1 MSSLTDPITGK
12 PYRRIIHIDL
22 DAFYASVEQRDHP
35 ELRGKAIAVGIS
47 QSRGVI
53 ATASYEARKFGIH
66 SAMPS
71 MVAKKLCPDLIFVQ
85 GRMDVYREISQI
97 IHSIFHEY
105 TNLVEPISI
114 DEAFLDVTEN
124 FKGYELGCQCATEI
138 KERIFQTTGLTASAG
153 VSYNKFLAK
162 IASDW
167 RKPNGLCI
175 IHPEKALQFIDQIP
189 VKAFWGVGE
198 STLEKM
204 ERLGIRTGA
213 QLRKLPLDFLIKHFG
228 KSGTSFYN
236 FSRGIDHRPVVATR
250 ERKQVSSERTFM
262 EDIRSEQKLDDV
274 LQDLSFEVHRRA
286 QKKGF
291 KGMSLTVKLRFSDFT
306 TITKSQTQDKYYE
319 SIEEIFSEA
328 RTLIGKIDHCGRG
341 IRLVGIAIG
350 NSKSEAEVQEKLD
363 LFGTSH

>member
-1 MSSLTDPITGK
+1 MSKLIDPVTGE
-12 PYRRIIHIDL
+12 PYRRIIHLDL

-47 QSRGVI
+47 QARGVI

-85 GRMDVYREISQI
+85 GRMDVYREISQT
-97 IHSIFHEY
+97 IHSIFLEY

-124 FKGYELGCQCATEI
+124 FKGYELGCQCAVEI
-138 KERIFQTTGLTASAG
+138 KQRIFQETGLTASAG

-175 IHPEKALQFIDQIP
+175 IHPEKALHFIDQIP
-189 VKAFWGVGE
+189 IKAFWGVGE
-198 STLEKM
+198 ATLEKM

-213 QLRKLPLDFLIKHFG
+213 QLRKLPLDFLIKNFG

-236 FSRGIDHRPVVATR
+236 FSRGIDHRPVTATR
-250 ERKQVSSERTFM
+250 ERKQVSSERTFI
-262 EDIRSEQKLDDV
+262 EDIRNEQKLDDV
-274 LQDLSFEVHRRA
+274 LKDLSFEVHRRA

-306 TITKSQTQDKYYE
+306 TLTKTQTQNTYYE
-319 SIEEIFSEA
+319 TQEEILSEA
-328 RTLIGKIDHCGRG
+328 RNLIEKIDHCRRG

-350 NSKSEAEVQEKLD
+350 NAKNNDAVQEKLD
-363 LFGTSH
+363 LFSFN

>member
-1 MSSLTDPITGK
+1 MSDLIDPATGK
-12 PYRRIIHIDL
+12 PYRRIIHLDL

-71 MVAKKLCPDLIFVQ
+71 MIAKKLCPDLIFVQ
-85 GRMDVYREISQI
+85 GRMDVYREISQT
-97 IHSIFHEY
+97 IHSIFLEY
-105 TNLVEPISI
+105 TDLVEPISI

-138 KERIFQTTGLTASAG
+138 KEKIFQATGLTASAG

-175 IHPEKALQFIDQIP
+175 IHPKKALQFIDQIP
-189 VKAFWGVGE
+189 IKEFWGVGE
-198 STLEKM
+198 ATLEKM

-213 QLRKLPLDFLIKHFG
+213 QLRKLPLDFLIKNFG
-228 KSGTSFYN
+228 KSGTAFYN
-236 FSRGIDHRPVVATR
+236 FSRGIDHRPVTPTR
-250 ERKQVSSERTFM
+250 ERKQVSSERTFI
-262 EDIRSEQKLDDV
+262 EDIKNEQKLDDV
-274 LQDLSFEVHRRA
+274 LQDLSFEVHKRA
-286 QKKGF
+286 LKKGF

-306 TITKSQTQDKYYE
+306 TLTRSQTQNKYYDSVE
-319 SIEEIFSEA
+319 KILSEA
-328 RTLIGKIDHCGRG
+328 RTLIEKIDHRGRG

-350 NSKSEAEVQEKLD
+350 NAKADEKIQENLD
-363 LFGTSH
+363 LFSF